1 MFRKCSRKDFVIGCL
16 ENMGFGVNCDAI
28 NRNAVA
34 EMMYD
39 DFCRFVEIEPVE
51 SVSNQNAKLLVHVDE
66 CGNIFVESDYVSG
79 DNDNFVEDYLDMF
92 DERANAI
99 IEEMIDDT
107 VELDRRGFVE
117 YY

>member
-1 MFRKCSRKDFVIGCL
+1 MFMKCSRKDFVIGCL
-16 ENMGFGVNCDAI
+16 ENMGFDVERNI
-28 NRNAVA
+28 SNRNAVA
-34 EMMYD
+34 KMLYE

-79 DNDNFVEDYLDMF
+79 DNDDFVEDYLDMF